1 MKAEPI
7 ESPEP
12 IDTERPQGGYD
23 YVSAWASSN
32 EGGAPVIHLSP
43 RPDRRLLRQQARA
56 AWLKAQEATRP
67 VLVVTALTLLT
78 PTIKSMAELAFKRVE
93 QL

>member
-7 ESPEP
+7 DPPESN
-12 IDTERPQGGYD
+12 DAERPQGGYD
-23 YVSAWASSN
+23 YVTTWATSN
-32 EGGAPVIHLSP
+32 EGGAAVIRLSP
-43 RPDRRLLRQQARA
+43 RPDRRLLRQKARA

-78 PTIKSMAELAFKRVE
+78 PTIKSMAELAFKRAE
-93 QL
+93 QP